1 MMGIG
6 SSQVRN
12 CRSRTADVHK
22 AQSAMEYLM
31 TYGWAILIIAVVLA
45 ALFEL
50 GVFNGSNLSPQA
62 CIAQAGFV
70 CRNPVYTSNGITFAF
85 GQTTGRDYYGNW
97 VFVASQGEALNSN
110 GVPAGFS
117 TNTAV
122 QVGGPSDVLI
132 PGQTV
137 QVDFPANDFQTG
149 NVPDNPTIGT
159 PFAGYVW
166 LGYCLNPCTSPTAY
180 SKVAT
185 VTIKSTAGLSGPT
198 STSTTS
204 TSTSSTSTIYTDPA
218 FCSSCTGDIVFDG
231 SMPSSGLTGDIVTTG
246 NVVIESGATLYTN
259 GFYIV
264 AGGTFNNGNGGTVIT
279 GYIPSS
285 GGAALSG
292 GSDSTGNPGTN
303 YPNSFGGGGGG
314 GGGSNMC
321 CSVFSQN
328 NGGNGGY
335 TANSLDFG
343 AGGQTSV
350 YGCPNFCGEPGTS
363 TAMPSMTRSDIL
375 TWTASMDTYLVG
387 AGGGS
392 GGTNQWYTS
401 DSAAGGNGAYGV
413 YIQAHD
419 LIVGNIYANGQNGA
433 PNPTTGWAG
442 SGGGGGGVILLA
454 AYSSAEYT
462 PGTEEVNGGSGGAA
476 GQTYNW
482 GGNGGNGNAPPVF
495 YYGSNTPITP

>member
-1 MMGIG
+1 
-6 SSQVRN
+6 
-12 CRSRTADVHK
+12 
-22 AQSAMEYLM
+22 
-31 TYGWAILIIAVVLA
+31 
-45 ALFEL
+45 
-50 GVFNGSNLSPQA
+50 
-62 CIAQAGFV
+62 
-70 CRNPVYTSNGITFAF
+70 
-85 GQTTGRDYYGNW
+85 
-97 VFVASQGEALNSN
+97 
-110 GVPAGFS
+110 
-117 TNTAV
+117 
-122 QVGGPSDVLI
+122 
-132 PGQTV
+132 
-137 QVDFPANDFQTG
+137 
-149 NVPDNPTIGT
+149 
-159 PFAGYVW
+159 
-166 LGYCLNPCTSPTAY
+166 
-180 SKVAT
+180 
-185 VTIKSTAGLSGPT
+185 
-198 STSTTS
+198 
-204 TSTSSTSTIYTDPA
+204 
-218 FCSSCTGDIVFDG
+218 
-231 SMPSSGLTGDIVTTG
+231 MPPSGLTGNIVTTG

-292 GSDSTGNPGTN
+292 GSDSAGNQGTN

-321 CSVFSQN
+321 CSTFSQN

-350 YGCPNFCGEPGTS
+350 DGCPNFCGEPGTS
-363 TAMPSMTRSDIL
+363 TAMPSITSSDIL

-401 DSAAGGNGAYGV
+401 DSAAGGNGAYGI

-419 LIVGNIYANGQNGA
+419 LIAGNIYANGQNGA
-433 PNPTTGWAG
+433 PNPSTGWAG

-454 AYSSAEYT
+454 AYSSGEYT

-482 GGNGGNGNAPPVF
+482 GGNGGYGNAPPVF
-495 YYGSNTPITP
+495 YYGINTPITP